1 MLNKRLPILIAG
13 LVAGSI
19 ALAGC
24 STPAEEP
31 VNTGDTTIS
40 TPDAGTSTPDV
51 DEPTD
56 DAGETTVPEGDGD
69 TAAGDTV
76 DAATLTDGATLDLK
90 VGTLVKVEAVDPT
103 QLTLMT
109 TDNTIVMVES
119 IPADNEA
126 GYDIGLRVLAPGTT
140 ELGVYDN
147 ATGET
152 ANVTVTAS

>member
-31 VNTGDTTIS
+31 VNTDDTTIS
-40 TPDAGTSTPDV
+40 TPDTGTSTPDA
-51 DEPTD
+51 DEPMD
-56 DAGETTVPEGDGD
+56 EETTAPEGDGD

-76 DAATLTDGATLDLK
+76 DATTLTDGSTLDLK
-90 VGTLVKVEAVDPT
+90 VGTLVKVESADPT
-103 QLTLMT
+103 QLTVMS
-109 TDNTIVMVES
+109 TDNNIVMVES
-119 IPADNEA
+119 IPADTEA

-152 ANVTVTAS
+152 ANITVTAS